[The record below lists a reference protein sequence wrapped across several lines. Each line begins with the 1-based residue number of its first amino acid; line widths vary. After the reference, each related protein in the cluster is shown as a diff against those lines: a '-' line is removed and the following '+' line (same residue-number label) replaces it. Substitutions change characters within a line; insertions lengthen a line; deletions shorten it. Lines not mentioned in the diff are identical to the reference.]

1 MGLKHAVNLIQQI
14 RWGNKNDMIEY
25 KHKDKSFWIL
35 ISIASILVLMFLAG
49 QTLGV
54 FNYDLAVSIG
64 MQESE
69 NEIGKIGIAF
79 AKGFGFA
86 DTVIYLPL
94 FIIGIIGLF
103 KNKRWGKYAMFG
115 ALAISVYW
123 PIVHLYAIFSDKIA
137 ITLKPEK
144 YTYYPIILS
153 FIVIYGLWGMRY
165 LYKKQA

>member
-1 MGLKHAVNLIQQI
+1 M
-14 RWGNKNDMIEY
+14 KNDNS
-25 KHKDKSFWIL
+25 KGRSFWVL
-35 ISIASILVLMFLAG
+35 ISIASVLVLMLLAG

-86 DTVIYLPL
+86 DTVFYIPL
-94 FIIGIIGLF
+94 FVIGIIGLL
-103 KNKRWGKYAMFG
+103 KNKRWGKYSMFG

-123 PIVHLYAIFSDKIA
+123 PLVHFYAIYTDRIS
-137 ITLKPEK
+137 ITLLPEK
-144 YTYYPIILS
+144 YIYYPIVLS
-153 FIVIYGLWGMRY
+153 LIMFYGLWGMRY
-165 LYKKQA
+165 LYKN

>member
-1 MGLKHAVNLIQQI
+1 M
-14 RWGNKNDMIEY
+14 NDDKY
-25 KHKDKSFWIL
+25 KDKRFWIL
-35 ISIASILVLMFLAG
+35 ISIAAVLIIMFLAG

-86 DTVIYLPL
+86 DTVIYIPL
-94 FIIGIIGLF
+94 FLIGIIGLL
-103 KNKRWGKYAMFG
+103 KNKRWGKYSMFG

-123 PIVHLYAIFSDKIA
+123 PIVHLYAIFVDKIS
-137 ITLKPEK
+137 ITLHPDK
-144 YTYYPIILS
+144 YIYYPIVLS
-153 FIVIYGLWGMRY
+153 LIIIYGIWGMRY
-165 LYKKQA
+165 LYAR

>member
-1 MGLKHAVNLIQQI
+1 MKTNI
-14 RWGNKNDMIEY
+14 Y
-25 KHKDKSFWIL
+25 KDRGFWVL
-35 ISIASILVLMFLAG
+35 ISIASVLVLMLLAG

-69 NEIGKIGIAF
+69 NEIGNIGIAF

-86 DTVIYLPL
+86 DTVIYIPL
-94 FIIGIIGLF
+94 FLIGIIGLL

-123 PIVHLYAIFSDKIA
+123 PIVHLYAIFIDKVS
-137 ITLKPEK
+137 ITLNPEK
-144 YTYYPIILS
+144 YIYYPIILS
-153 FIVIYGLWGMRY
+153 LIIIYGLWGMRY
-165 LYKKQA
+165 LYTR

>member
-1 MGLKHAVNLIQQI
+1 M
-14 RWGNKNDMIEY
+14 KND
-25 KHKDKSFWIL
+25 KGTSFWML
-35 ISIASILVLMFLAG
+35 ISIASVLVLMLLAG

-86 DTVIYLPL
+86 DTVIYIPL
-94 FIIGIIGLF
+94 FLIGIIGLL
-103 KNKRWGKYAMFG
+103 KNKRWGKYSMFG

-123 PIVHLYAIFSDKIA
+123 PIVHLYTIFIDMES
-137 ITLKPEK
+137 ITLNPEK
-144 YTYYPIILS
+144 YIYYPIILS
-153 FIVIYGLWGMRY
+153 LIIIYGLWGMRY
-165 LYKKQA
+165 LYSK

>member
-1 MGLKHAVNLIQQI
+1 MKTN
-14 RWGNKNDMIEY
+14 EY
-25 KHKDKSFWIL
+25 KGRGFWIL
-35 ISIASILVLMFLAG
+35 ISMASLLVLMLLAG

-86 DTVIYLPL
+86 DTVIYIPL
-94 FIIGIIGLF
+94 FVIGIIGLL
-103 KNKRWGKYAMFG
+103 KNKRWGKYTMFG

-123 PIVHLYAIFSDKIA
+123 PIVHLYAIYIDMDS
-137 ITLKPEK
+137 ITLNPEK
-144 YTYYPIILS
+144 YIYYPILLS
-153 FIVIYGLWGMRY
+153 LIIIYGLWGMRY
-165 LYKKQA
+165 LYSK